1 MVGESSKHTLEFYRV
16 IHEESGEEVI
26 VAAKDKKDAILLAQ
40 DAISDREWRKGKV
53 ILEEAKQAKEL
64 EGLNLY
70 AKERKKNRR

>member
-1 MVGESSKHTLEFYRV
+1 MVGESGKTVLEFYRV

-40 DAISDREWRKGKV
+40 DAISDREWRKSKV